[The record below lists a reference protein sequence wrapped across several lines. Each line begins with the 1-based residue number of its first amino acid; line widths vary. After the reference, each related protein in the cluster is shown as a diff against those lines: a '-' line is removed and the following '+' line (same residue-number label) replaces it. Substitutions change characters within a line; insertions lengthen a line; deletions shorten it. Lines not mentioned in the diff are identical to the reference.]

1 MIIRRYASLLSCLIM
16 LVLGTACNRGER
28 IPEEIE
34 RCNVL
39 IDSLPDE
46 ALKDLLRLGDK
57 YADAPEAVRMRLAL
71 LRVKAADRVFAKST
85 SDEEMSG
92 IKDYYEA
99 HGTPDERMTAYY
111 YMGSTYRDL
120 HDSFRAQKWFLK
132 ALEAAQETPDP
143 DHYILLRVYVQL
155 SELYSVQGKY
165 AESLAAQKK
174 SYAIEQADGTAN
186 FESWSNMGDAYKQ
199 CGQRD
204 SAYHYYRKVLLA
216 IRKDTCYEKYLS
228 DIGSQLMFYYDN
240 RDLYGKE
247 YVFCRDIL
255 DRYPMTALPV
265 NVRCAKANALAQ
277 SGQKDSALVY
287 YLSALDDL
295 RYYNH
300 KSIIARRIYDLYAG
314 LGETEKALE
323 YAGCSFLYADSARKE
338 QQEQEVLF
346 ADKEFKSQQEMSAE
360 RFRADAASA
369 GLWGWI
375 AGGCVLVL
383 VIAGGWSYRKI
394 YVLKRQSV
402 LREKQLKELTARM
415 AADEAAAGSDISVN
429 ELSER
434 PAPYHD
440 DSVSDNSEIS
450 HLDFISIFETVSHT
464 KGMIDD
470 STWELLYDAINR
482 RYPGFRDR
490 VSAFQ
495 PSLSLDDMK
504 LVYLRKLGCRQSD
517 IARLLTKAPSTIN
530 RKFEKYSAL
539 FEP

>member
-1 MIIRRYASLLSCLIM
+1 MVRKYISFLFGLII
-16 LVLGTACNRGER
+16 LVLGAACNRGER

-34 RCNVL
+34 RCNAL

-46 ALKDLLRLGDK
+46 ALKDLLRLSDK
-57 YADAPEAVRMRLAL
+57 YADASEAVRMRLAL
-71 LRVKAADRVFAKST
+71 LRVKAADRVFAKPT
-85 SDEEMSG
+85 SDEEMNM

-132 ALEAAQETPDP
+132 ALETARETPDP
-143 DHYILLRVYVQL
+143 DHYILLRVYAQL

-186 FESWSNMGDAYKQ
+186 FESWSNMGDVYKQ

-216 IRKDTCYEKYLS
+216 IRKDTCHEKYLM

-240 RDLYGKE
+240 RDLYDKE
-247 YVFCRDIL
+247 YMFCRNIL
-255 DRYPMTALPV
+255 DKYPMTALPV
-265 NVRCAKANALAQ
+265 NVRCAKADALAQ

-287 YLSALDDL
+287 YLSTLNDL

-300 KSIIARRIYDLYAG
+300 KSIIARRIYGLYAG
-314 LGETEKALE
+314 LGEAAKALE
-323 YAGCSFLYADSARKE
+323 YADYSFLYADSAQKE
-338 QQEQEVLF
+338 QQEQEVLL
-346 ADKEFKSQQEMSAE
+346 ANKEFKYQQEMSAG
-360 RFRADAASA
+360 RFRTDAASV

-383 VIAGGWSYRKI
+383 IIVGGWMYRRMCM
-394 YVLKRQSV
+394 LKKQSD
-402 LREKQLKELTARM
+402 LREKQLKELTVSM
-415 AADEAAAGSDISVN
+415 AVDETTPGSDISVS
-429 ELSER
+429 ELSEGL
-434 PAPYHD
+434 APHHD
-440 DSVSDNSEIS
+440 DPISDNSEIN
-450 HLDFISIFETVSHT
+450 HFDLASILETMLHT
-464 KGMIDD
+464 NGMIDN
-470 STWELLYDAINR
+470 SQWQLLYDAINSN
-482 RYPGFRDR
+482 YPAFHDR
-490 VSAFQ
+490 ISSFH
-495 PSLSLDDMK
+495 PSLAPDDLK
-504 LVYLRKLGCRQSD
+504 LLYLRKLGCRQSD

-530 RKFEKYSAL
+530 RKFDKYSAL
-539 FEP
+539 FD